1 MPKQKDLKRL
11 VRARMQK
18 TGESYTAARKNVVGG
33 EPAKARARAS
43 VQAQDKTS
51 GDFARLAGMS
61 DAAVKQKTGRD
72 WAGWVRALDGIRAH
86 ELEHREIALRLRQE
100 FDVSAWWAQSVTVA
114 YERIRGLRDVGQRRG
129 GGYDVNKSKT
139 VPVAIGA
146 LYDAFSSRKRGHWL
160 GDAELRVRTA
170 TREKSMRLDWH
181 DGTRVDVYFW
191 EKGPAKSQVQLQHR
205 GFPAKAAADR
215 ARAEWTSR
223 LQALASYLRA

>member
-33 EPAKARARAS
+33 EAAKARAS

-51 GDFARLAGMS
+51 GDFAHLAGMS

-72 WAGWVRALDGIRAH
+72 WACWVRALDGIGAH

-160 GDAELRVRTA
+160 GDAELRVRKA

-205 GFPAKAAADR
+205 GLPSKAAADR

-223 LQALASYLRA
+223 LQALASYLKA